1 MAEHLLNRAQV
12 GASLEQVRGERMA
25 EKMGVNAG
33 GVQPRGLGEPAQD
46 QEGPGACQWP
56 AAGVEEQ
63 LRAVVPVEVRPA
75 ASQVARERLRRLA
88 TDRDDALLRSLAEAT
103 DEAAVDVD
111 GDAIEPDRLADA
123 QPRAV
128 EKLDE

>member
-63 LRAVVPVEVRPA
+63 LGAVVPVEARPA

-88 TDRDDALLRSLAEAT
+88 TDRDDALLPPLAQAT
-103 DEAAVDVD
+103 DDPAVAVA
-111 GDAIEPDRLADA
+111 GDPIPPDRLPDA
-123 QPRAV
+123 
-128 EKLDE
+128 E